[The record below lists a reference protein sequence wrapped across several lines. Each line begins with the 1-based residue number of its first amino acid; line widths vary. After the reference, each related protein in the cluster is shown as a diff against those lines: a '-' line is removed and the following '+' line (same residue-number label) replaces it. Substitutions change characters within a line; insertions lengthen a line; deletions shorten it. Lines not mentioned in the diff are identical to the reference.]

1 MIDNIPKTDDPVLNR
16 AFGRAVRVLRREHKL
31 AQERLA
37 LEVAIDRSHLG
48 ALERGEHDPTLSTL
62 WRLKLGLK
70 VSLSRLARE
79 IERQYANDKNKA
91 K

>member
-1 MIDNIPKTDDPVLNR
+1 MVDNIPKTDDPLLNR
-16 AFGRAVRVLRREHKL
+16 AFGAAVRVLRREHKL

-37 LEVAIDRSHLG
+37 LEIGLDRSHLG

-70 VSLSRLARE
+70 ISLGRLARE
-79 IERQYANDKNKA
+79 IERQYAKNNA